1 MSGNL
6 IIISVFYAG
15 GIMMQESLLTVGQLS
30 AFLMYAA
37 YVGVSIGGMSATA
50 EHGINRGSYMSG
62 HFI

>member
-37 YVGVSIGGMSATA
+37 YVGVSIGGM
-50 EHGINRGSYMSG
+50 
-62 HFI
+62 